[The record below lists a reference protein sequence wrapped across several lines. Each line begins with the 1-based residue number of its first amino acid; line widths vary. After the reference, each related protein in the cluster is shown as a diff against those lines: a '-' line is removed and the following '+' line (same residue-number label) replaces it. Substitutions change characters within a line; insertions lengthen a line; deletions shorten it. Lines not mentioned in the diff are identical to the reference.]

1 MEINGIFIILGTIF
15 CFGMVA
21 WFITLIID
29 FIRPKSNQ
37 FTMSNPP
44 EPPKTQN
51 EKYIELELERIELVA
66 KLKAVDLKMK
76 AILKNQESK
85 NSNSMFGDYKSG
97 LSNILPNLTKS

>member
-1 MEINGIFIILGTIF
+1 METQGIFIILGTIF

-37 FTMSNPP
+37 FTMNNPP
-44 EPPKTQN
+44 APPKTQN
-51 EKYIELELERIELVA
+51 KKYIELGLERIELVA

-76 AILKNQESK
+76 AILKNQE
-85 NSNSMFGDYKSG
+85 
-97 LSNILPNLTKS
+97 